1 MLEALSVRGVPYQ
14 VVCRPHF
21 TVQRLFLLHSQ
32 KRGQS
37 PEMHVALRIAA
48 AAALA
53 SSASA
58 FVAQVQHASV
68 LAPAAFP
75 DNFSCVRVGAC
86 SLVWDPH
93 RMLELCSAPSERTP
107 IGLQQEWLHGLR
119 PCRGFLELCHDASGR
134 VLRPSPPCHAW
145 PRTVEGPV
153 SRNGQ
158 PACQGMSAGP
168 SAWGDASN

>member
-1 MLEALSVRGVPYQ
+1 MLEALLVRGVGLSG
-14 VVCRPHF
+14 HTLLF
-21 TVQRLFLLHSQ
+21 NDSFLLQSQ
-32 KRGQS
+32 KRGQC
-37 PEMHVALRIAA
+37 PEMHVAVRIAA

-75 DNFSCVRVGAC
+75 DNFSSVGVGAC

-93 RMLELCSAPSERTP
+93 RMLDLCSAPSKRTP
-107 IGLQQEWLHGLR
+107 IGLQQEWLYGLR
-119 PCRGFLELCHDASGR
+119 PCRGFLELCHNASGR

-145 PRTVEGPV
+145 PRTVVEGPV

-158 PACQGMSAGP
+158 AACQWKSAGP
-168 SAWGDASN
+168 SAWGDARN

>member
-1 MLEALSVRGVPYQ
+1 
-14 VVCRPHF
+14 
-21 TVQRLFLLHSQ
+21 
-32 KRGQS
+32 
-37 PEMHVALRIAA
+37 MHVAVRIAA

-75 DNFSCVRVGAC
+75 DNFSSVGVGAC

-93 RMLELCSAPSERTP
+93 GIFVPPHPDEPRSACSKNGVMACALAADSWNCVTVQVAAFCAPHPHATPGLEL
-107 IGLQQEWLHGLR
+107 
-119 PCRGFLELCHDASGR
+119 
-134 VLRPSPPCHAW
+134 
-145 PRTVEGPV
+145 VEGPV

-158 PACQGMSAGP
+158 AACQWMSAGP